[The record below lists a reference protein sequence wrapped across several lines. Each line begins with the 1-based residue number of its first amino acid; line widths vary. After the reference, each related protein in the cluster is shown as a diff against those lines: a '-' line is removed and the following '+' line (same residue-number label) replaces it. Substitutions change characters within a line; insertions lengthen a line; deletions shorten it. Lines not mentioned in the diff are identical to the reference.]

1 MSRDLLRLEADASAP
16 SLARRYAASHCEGCP
31 SETLYAVA
39 LLTSELVTNAVV
51 HGSGDALLDI
61 QVEGA
66 AVTVGVSDRGGG
78 VVKPASRFSWPETG
92 HGLRLVQQMSDH
104 WGVEQVPE
112 TPGKRVWFQLVW
124 RADKG

>member
-1 MSRDLLRLEADASAP
+1 MQLRC
-16 SLARRYAASHCEGCP
+16 SLRSSSPTLSCTAR
-31 SETLYAVA
+31 
-39 LLTSELVTNAVV
+39 
-51 HGSGDALLDI
+51 GDALLDI

-78 VVKPASRFSWPETG
+78 VVRPASRFSWPETG

-124 RADKG
+124 RADEA